1 MAADSI
7 ANVLPPNRIVGQ
19 NTYLEVQDSDGHL
32 YQLVP
37 KDDNGQGLIFKK
49 DGAEISPPFR
59 RVVSAKTADYTV
71 KESECG
77 TLFTTTGASAAVN
90 FTLPTA
96 DADNV
101 GLWYEFFNA
110 ADQNM
115 TITSGTADKMVVFND
130 VAADSIAFSTASEK
144 IGGGVRVV
152 SDGSKW
158 LVFVA
163 LGAETQTPT
172 IAT

>member
-1 MAADSI
+1 MADSI

-49 DGAEISPPFR
+49 DGAAISPPFR
-59 RVVSAKTADYTV
+59 RVITAKTANYTCL
-71 KESECG
+71 ESECG
-77 TLFTTTGASAAVN
+77 ALFTNEGASGAVT

-101 GLWYEFFNA
+101 GLWYEFFVV
-110 ADQNM
+110 ADQ
-115 TITSGTADKMVVFND
+115 TVTVTAGTADTMVTFND
-130 VAADSIAFSTASEK
+130 AAADSVSFSTASEK
-144 IGGGVRVV
+144 IGGSFKVT
-152 SDGSKW
+152 SNGSKW
-158 LVFVA
+158 LVQTMLA
-163 LGAETQTPT
+163 IETQTPVV
-172 IAT
+172 AT